1 MEQSKFLNE
10 VEKDKKLGD
19 TEAAASG
26 AKVLRYYLEFSRDA
40 KKNQKVNKIYISEP
54 MFIVASKCH
63 LFCLQY
69 AGGKK
74 TLAPPTPGTQFY
86 PLASPDTRPRSKSE

>member
-10 VEKDKKLGD
+10 VERDKKLGD

-40 KKNQKVNKIYISEP
+40 KKNQKVNKSYISGKHCN
-54 MFIVASKCH
+54 ISH
-63 LFCLQY
+63 LQRDIEGL
-69 AGGKK
+69 G
-74 TLAPPTPGTQFY
+74 PG
-86 PLASPDTRPRSKSE
+86 LG

>member
-40 KKNQKVNKIYISEP
+40 KKNKKVIGALTSRDRNDLDLVLNFLLVSTVPGPQQHPRSSERQ
-54 MFIVASKCH
+54 H
-63 LFCLQY
+63 
-69 AGGKK
+69 
-74 TLAPPTPGTQFY
+74 TLAHG
-86 PLASPDTRPRSKSE
+86 A